1 MFTKKLKYSES
12 DILGV
17 LNSESNHIA
26 VEDMLSHII
35 KNGDEYRDILN
46 KPFLLYSNDES
57 FFSED
62 IYNDN
67 GDIFTDRELQ
77 STIMIELM
85 SLFKSAFLSID
96 KYLEWL
102 LDMADFSQPKRALKN
117 VVSALIGDISYNT
130 STILI
135 GYIKEHNIPYA
146 VWGGRVVS
154 SEVINS
160 PELNIVDSQVV
171 RWFGFGSI
179 DLLSMSHQKYTPD
192 LLFKTLSAL
201 SDYHS
206 RDSIAIFTDDIKHLM
221 ATKKI
226 EDLSNDLIK
235 MLYLSERK
243 DLLYTKLSLSDRLE
257 KFNQLYSRLESLEVK
272 GVYQHTKSLQSSG
285 FKI

>member
-1 MFTKKLKYSES
+1 MFAKKLKYSES

-35 KNGDEYRDILN
+35 KNGDEYRGILN

-62 IYNDN
+62 VYNDN
-67 GDIFTDRELQ
+67 GDIFTDRELH

-85 SLFKSAFLSID
+85 SLFKSSFLPID
-96 KYLEWL
+96 KYLVWL

-154 SEVINS
+154 SEVINF

-206 RDSIAIFTDDIKHLM
+206 RDSIAIFTDDIKNLI